1 MYARSSLRAKSVA
14 ARAALTLY
22 RAYELLGGFEHWE
35 AAQEVIQVGLQD
47 DLHICMQSSTSRS
60 VPVVV
65 RSEKHTDLLVL
76 EQTSLLFARRAKQ
89 IDG

>member
-22 RAYELLGGFEHWE
+22 RAYEPLGGFEHWE

-47 DLHICMQSSTSRS
+47 DLHICMQTGASRS

-65 RSEKHTDLLVL
+65 RREKHTDLLVL

-89 IDG
+89 SGG